1 MKLMT
6 LPIKKNPM
14 PKSAEIFEKHRPQ
27 LFRLAYGMLGRVA
40 PAEDAVQETFFQ
52 WQKQD
57 ATQILSPRAWLSK
70 VLSRYCLDEI
80 KSARNRREQYVG
92 SDLPEPLFAERSAS
106 PEEAMEL
113 AESLS
118 MALLIVLDRLNPLQ
132 RAVFLLREVFDYDY
146 AAISSVID
154 RSESNCRKI
163 AQRARS
169 LVRESRPKF
178 DTNTAGHQLVHQFA
192 EAVKD
197 RDMKGIVNLLAD
209 EAIMYSDGG
218 GKVAAAR
225 KPVLGPE
232 KIAKFLIGI
241 QKGAVQDFRI
251 EFRDVNGEPGMIFRV
266 EGQVNNVWSF
276 HIEDD
281 KIRSIYVVLNP
292 DKLEHIRGGGDGKG
306 GAASGDALH

>member
-1 MKLMT
+1 MA
-6 LPIKKNPM
+6 
-14 PKSAEIFEKHRPQ
+14 KSTDIFEQHRPQ
-27 LFRLAYGMLGRVA
+27 LFRLAYGMLERVA
-40 PAEDAVQETFFQ
+40 PAEDAVQETFLQ

-57 ATQILSPRAWLSK
+57 VTEIQSPKAWLSK
-70 VLSRYCLDEI
+70 VLSRNCLDEI

-92 SDLPEPLFAERSAS
+92 PDLPEPLFAERSDS
-106 PEEAMEL
+106 PQEALEL

-118 MALLIVLDRLNPLQ
+118 MALLIVLDRLNSVQ

-169 LVRESRPKF
+169 LVRERRPKF
-178 DTNTAGHQLVHQFA
+178 ERNIAGQYKLVHRFA

-197 RDMKGIVNLLAD
+197 RDMKGIERLLAD

-218 GKVAAAR
+218 GKVAATR
-225 KPVLGPE
+225 KPLLGPE
-232 KIAKFLIGI
+232 KIAKFLIGV
-241 QKGAVQDFRI
+241 QKGAVQNYHI
-251 EFRDVNGEPGMIFRV
+251 EFKEINGEPGMIFRV

-276 HIEDD
+276 HVEDD
-281 KIRSIYVVLNP
+281 KIKSIYVVLNP
-292 DKLEHIRGGGDGKG
+292 DKLKHIRG
-306 GAASGDALH
+306 AV